1 MFELLAEAPEPLDSA
16 AVSSRL
22 GSSPRGTELLLDTCV
37 SLKLLQADVRGGK
50 GKHPGCLEEDVLKA
64 HSQHSFLFY
73 FSGKSHRVSLL
84 SLVGR
89 PRGLCR

>member
-50 GKHPGCLEEDVLKA
+50 GKHPGC
-64 HSQHSFLFY
+64 F
-73 FSGKSHRVSLL
+73 GKDRMAE
-84 SLVGR
+84 
-89 PRGLCR
+89 

>member
-1 MFELLAEAPEPLDSA
+1 MFELLAEALEPLDSA
-16 AVSSRL
+16 AVSSHL
-22 GSSPRGTELLLDTCV
+22 GSSPQGTELLLNTCV

-50 GKHPGCLEEDVLKA
+50 GKHPGCLEEGVLKV
-64 HSQHSFLFY
+64 HFQHSFLFY

-84 SLVGR
+84 SLEGR